1 MTRKTEDIF
10 NNCLER
16 MFKGESIK
24 DCLDAYPK
32 KTPDLEPLLKTSLA
46 IARSSS
52 TIKPNPEF
60 KARAHRQFQLMLHAK
75 QKKAERRVKISI
87 WHRRWALATASILVV
102 FLVGIGTAAAS
113 TNALP
118 DESLY
123 PIKLAAE
130 QVRLTLAFSDVA
142 RTTYHVKFAGR
153 RSGEMVEMARQ
164 GESDKISMLT
174 EQIAN
179 HLGKVY
185 IMEETPVARGEIPEV
200 MVPTPAAAPPAGVET
215 FDAGKNMGE
224 LEIILS
230 QSRTNSLNAL
240 WYALDNAPEKLKPI
254 LEQAIEDIE
263 EDYNI
268 TISLIE
274 SGSNQ

>member
-1 MTRKTEDIF
+1 MIRKIENIF

-16 MFKGESIK
+16 MFEGESIK
-24 DCLDAYPK
+24 DCLNAYPK
-32 KTPDLEPLLKTSLA
+32 KASELEPLLKTSLA
-46 IARSSS
+46 IALSSS
-52 TIKPNPEF
+52 AIQPNPKF
-60 KARAHRQFQLMLHAK
+60 KARANHQFQLMLHAK
-75 QKKAERRVKISI
+75 QKKAERRAIISI
-87 WHRRWALATASILVV
+87 WHRRWALAMATILVV
-102 FLVGIGTAAAS
+102 FLVGIGTTTAS

-130 QVRLTLAFSDVA
+130 QVRLTLAFSEIA
-142 RTTYHVKFAGR
+142 RTTYHVKFAER
-153 RSGEMVEMARQ
+153 RAGEMVEMARQ

-179 HLGKVY
+179 HLSKVY
-185 IMEETPVARGEIPEV
+185 LMEEPPVARGDIPEV

-215 FDAGKNMGE
+215 FDTGKNMGE

-254 LEQAIEDIE
+254 LEQAIAGME

-274 SGSNQ
+274 SSSSQ